1 MANPF
6 EERMLKYKDDNII
19 NNNMINTQSIV
30 VKQQQHSKRRTTNG
44 SLISNNN
51 GIIFGIDDTLMNTLC
66 SYVVSNNDSI
76 HTYSL
81 NNLNKLLN
89 QVSEDNF
96 SGNMILLMKYRF
108 LMRCLKYRLNGLSKD
123 LIISAAIRDIV
134 NGGSINPNS
143 FIKELTNS
151 EVEYIESTI
160 GTFLNNI
167 HFDSH
172 VNTFSKLCDLYK
184 KGDYIQK
191 QECLKNIRQELQDM
205 LTEFRHNDASTV
217 NSTTRFRL
225 TQLDAVMPDI
235 HNYITNPANIL
246 VTGMQGMN
254 SLLGGGYQK
263 TKVYCYFGMSGEG
276 KTTTLTNILYQ
287 VWKYNKNFKTTDP
300 TKKPCIILFTMENLV
315 IEYVCTLFNIITR
328 GKDIRSCG
336 SAEEVLQEFKERKFE
351 YSSEN
356 DIEIVIDFKA
366 VGTEDTSY
374 CYRLMEELED
384 EGFETIAFFMDYLM
398 RIKSINYTGD
408 LYIDLGNIVNEF
420 KTIAINKR
428 IPFITASQ
436 LNREAARIIDEGRSK
451 NQNDIITR
459 LGRSTIGDSV
469 QIDRNLDGLIILLP
483 EVDRYGHR
491 YMSYRLVKHRYDIVT
506 RDLTIFQP
514 FYDSSNVALMED
526 ILYPQSLYKVS
537 LIEQSATTGFI
548 NTNEDEVSSIEEINN
563 PVEKMLDI
571 SKTVIPDEKPTIGFK
586 PTEMVDGFKEEPNI
600 EYQLQRPVN
609 IVKQQVIQVH
619 NKLQPI
625 GSNITST
632 INFTPPSKPKIH
644 IVEIIP
650 KENRHGG
657 RQVYMYNNNK
667 DPY

>member
-6 EERMLKYKDDNII
+6 EERMIKYKDIENAETNIKPVI
-19 NNNMINTQSIV
+19 
-30 VKQQQHSKRRTTNG
+30 KQHSRRKTANG
-44 SLISNNN
+44 SLVSNNN
-51 GIIFGIDDTLMNTLC
+51 GIIFGIDDTLINTLC
-66 SYVVSNNDSI
+66 SYVVSKNSSI

-81 NNLNKLLN
+81 NNLHKLLN
-89 QVSEDNF
+89 QISEDNF

-108 LMRCLKYRLNGLSKD
+108 LILCLKHRLNGLSRE
-123 LIISAAIRDIV
+123 LVLSAASRELV
-134 NGGSINPNS
+134 NGGSIDPNT

-160 GTFLNNI
+160 GTFLNNL

-172 VNTFSKLCDLYK
+172 INTFSQLCDIYK

-191 QECLKNIRQELQDM
+191 QECLKNIRQELQEI

-225 TQLDAVMPDI
+225 TQLDDVMPDI

-254 SLLGGGYQK
+254 LLLGGGYQK

-328 GKDIRSCG
+328 GRDIRSCG
-336 SAEEVLQEFKERKFE
+336 SAEEVLQEFKDRKFE

-398 RIKSINYTGD
+398 RIKSTNYTGD

-451 NQNDIITR
+451 NQNNIITK

-483 EVDRYGHR
+483 EIDKCGRR
-491 YMSYRLVKHRYDIVT
+491 YMSYRLVKHRYDVVT
-506 RDLTIFQP
+506 RDFTIFQP

-526 ILYPQSLYKVS
+526 ILDPQALYKVS
-537 LIEQSATTGFI
+537 LIDQPTTVGFV
-548 NTNEDEVSSIEEINN
+548 NTEEEVSSIEEINN
-563 PVEKMLDI
+563 NIEKMIDI
-571 SKTVIPDEKPTIGFK
+571 NNVVMLDEKKTIGLT
-586 PTEMVDGFKEEPNI
+586 PENLVNGYNENISNQEE
-600 EYQLQRPVN
+600 EYQLQRPIDTN
-609 IVKQQVIQVH
+609 SQQVIQV
-619 NKLQPI
+619 NSKIQPI
-625 GSNITST
+625 QSNMQNNTNSY
-632 INFTPPSKPKIH
+632 INIQQPRQKIH
-644 IVEIIP
+644 IVEVIP
-650 KENRHGG
+650 IEERHIG
-657 RQVYMYNNNK
+657 RQTHIYNNK
-667 DPY
+667 DLY